1 MQLEEAQNIERY
13 KTLKI
18 RALQSE
24 SNKKRRM
31 NTIGFGKPHCFI
43 LDDPYAIR
51 ESDQSLTEGPK
62 SEMPAKGSR
71 LRTEQKPRRFV
82 IDHSSLSD
90 EPRLSDCEILFV
102 SK

>member
-1 MQLEEAQNIERY
+1 
-13 KTLKI
+13 
-18 RALQSE
+18 
-24 SNKKRRM
+24 M
-31 NTIGFGKPHCFI
+31 NTFGFGKPHCFI
-43 LDDPYAIR
+43 LDDPYEIR

-62 SEMPAKGSR
+62 SEMPARESR
-71 LRTEQKPRRFV
+71 LRTEKKLRRFV